1 MLTES
6 CGVMLSSGDPA
17 PALSVRT
24 SSNPRYALDS
34 VAGRFVVLTFIGST
48 NIAGVRDYLH
58 ALYQDVALFDD
69 INCCCFIVSNDA
81 RDEQAGALAD
91 RIPGIRVIWD
101 SDFALGRAFGCASP
115 SEPGQHQIHLTSFIL
130 DHGQRVCAVLP
141 ITNPA
146 THFAELAATIRT
158 LPGPEDAQTGWAP
171 VLMIPNVIEPELCR
185 RFIDHAESEG
195 MEDSGFMQTDPAT
208 GQTVLSKDHAHK
220 RRRDCNI
227 EDEALRNALQAR
239 VLRRIAPQI
248 QKAFQF
254 RINRMERY
262 IVSRYD
268 ADGGGWFRP
277 HRDNT
282 TLGTAHRRFAV
293 TLALN
298 DDFGGGGLRFPEFGA
313 RVYRPP
319 LGGAIVFSCS
329 LLHEALPVTSGR
341 RYCILPFV
349 YDDAAAQIRLENAK
363 HLSDPE
369 LREAVVKSV
378 LAPPGWFEK
387 KPKNDAA

>member
-1 MLTES
+1 M
-6 CGVMLSSGDPA
+6 MLSPGDPV

-34 VAGRFVVLTFIGST
+34 VAGRTVVLTFIGST
-48 NIAGVRDYLH
+48 GIPGVRDYLN
-58 ALYQDVALFDD
+58 ALYQDRELFDD
-69 INCCCFIVSNDA
+69 SNRCCFVVCNDPQ
-81 RDEQAGALAD
+81 DEQARTIAD
-91 RIPGIRVIWD
+91 RIPGIRVVWD
-101 SDFALGRAFGCASP
+101 TDFGLSRAFGCAAP
-115 SEPGQHQIHLTSFIL
+115 GEPGQHQISLTSFIL

-141 ITNPA
+141 IIDPES
-146 THFAELAATIRT
+146 HFAELTAAIRA
-158 LPGPEDAQTGWAP
+158 LPEPDDELSGWAP
-171 VLMIPNVIEPELCR
+171 VLSIPNVLEPELCR
-185 RFIDHAESEG
+185 RFIEHAEAEG
-195 MEDSGFMQTDPAT
+195 MEDSGFMQTDPVT
-208 GQTVLSKDHAHK
+208 GQTILSNDHAHK
-220 RRRDCNI
+220 RRHDCNI
-227 EDEALRNALQAR
+227 EDEGLRNALQSR

-248 QKAFQF
+248 HKAFQF

-282 TLGTAHRRFAV
+282 TLGTAHRRFAI

-298 DDFGGGGLRFPEFGA
+298 DDFGGGGLRFPEFGP
-313 RVYRPP
+313 RVYRPS

-349 YDDAAAQIRLENAK
+349 YDDAAAQIRLENAQ

-369 LREAVVKSV
+369 LRDSVVKSV

-387 KPKNDAA
+387 KPKTSNAA